1 MKIMRAIFAFIIYG
15 ILASLIVYTIEKYIP
30 FITLKYNI
38 IYFILIAAFITAF
51 TFLLEN
57 SKTKKMGYIFL
68 GLLFASYLA
77 YLLYLVLNA
86 ITFVNMES
94 FTFGVDYSLIMLLLI
109 IPLVL
114 RISGRFFEIRSKN

>member
-15 ILASLIVYTIEKYIP
+15 ILASFIVYDIEKYIP

-38 IYFILIAAFITAF
+38 IYFILIASFITAF

-68 GLLFASYLA
+68 VFFLHHILPIFSTSCLMQ
-77 YLLYLVLNA
+77 LH
-86 ITFVNMES
+86 
-94 FTFGVDYSLIMLLLI
+94 SLIWKVSHLEWI
-109 IPLVL
+109 IH
-114 RISGRFFEIRSKN
+114 

>member
-15 ILASLIVYTIEKYIP
+15 ILASLIVYAIEKYIP

-57 SKTKKMGYIFL
+57 SKGIL
-68 GLLFASYLA
+68 
-77 YLLYLVLNA
+77 
-86 ITFVNMES
+86 
-94 FTFGVDYSLIMLLLI
+94 
-109 IPLVL
+109 
-114 RISGRFFEIRSKN
+114 

>member
-15 ILASLIVYTIEKYIP
+15 ILASFIVYAIEKYIP

-38 IYFILIAAFITAF
+38 IYFILIASFITAF

-68 GLLFASYLA
+68 GFLFASYFA
-77 YLLYLVLNA
+77 YILYLVLNA